1 MPPPVYASI
10 VFLKIPEFGQRP
22 VTEQARLRAQLEAV
36 LAVTAAELEPR
47 GRLVLDASDGAAIV
61 VLHDPV
67 GALRLAERA
76 LAAVAAGLPLSIGI
90 NHGAVRP
97 ADSENGAEGMAGDG
111 IAVAANAAAFAAASQ
126 ILLSR
131 SFRDALAEAS
141 PGEEATLVPAG
152 TFADA
157 GLRNHELFRRDRRA
171 ARRRSRRFAALAAAA
186 ALALVA
192 AGVGV
197 RVSLEGKEAFVD
209 RFAAKYR
216 DTTEQGGRRLRGWME
231 KVKF

>member
-1 MPPPVYASI
+1 MSPPAYASI
-10 VFLKIPEFGQRP
+10 VFLKIQEFGQRP
-22 VTEQARLRAQLEAV
+22 VMEQARLRAQLEAV
-36 LAVTAAELEPR
+36 LAVTVIDLLPR

-61 VLHDPV
+61 VLHDPA

-90 NHGAVRP
+90 SHGRVQA
-97 ADSENGAEGMAGDG
+97 ADGAEGMAGDG

-131 SFRDALAEAS
+131 TFRDALAEAS

-171 ARRRSRRFAALAAAA
+171 ARRRSRRFAALSAAM

-192 AGVGV
+192 GGVGV
-197 RVSLEGKEAFVD
+197 RVSLEGKQAFVE

-216 DTTEQGGRRLRGWME
+216 DTTEQSGRTLRGWLE
-231 KVKF
+231 RTRF